1 MIRIIH
7 TMAISSKRNSDEV
20 NSHCSVLEIMNIS
33 PTPSIVDKI
42 RATITTNIKNI
53 EMPLLDIVIATK
65 KILVIV
71 LMAVLASSVAAGA
84 SSLFTG
90 TPSTRVEEQD
100 VNTQLNTVVDFCIKS
115 LPDGIPE
122 CDSQLSE
129 MVDNTCKD
137 NNDNLDACRNDKV
150 HQYYRT
156 RSTG

>member
-1 MIRIIH
+1 
-7 TMAISSKRNSDEV
+7 
-20 NSHCSVLEIMNIS
+20 MNIS
-33 PTPSIVDKI
+33 PTPFIVDKI
-42 RATITTNIKNI
+42 RPTITTNIKNI
-53 EMPLLDIVIATK
+53 EVSLLDIVIATK

-100 VNTQLNTVVDFCIKS
+100 INTQLNSVVEFCIQS

-129 MVDNTCKD
+129 MVANTCKD
-137 NNDNLDACRNDKV
+137 NNDSLDACRNDKV
-150 HQYYRT
+150 NQYYRM

>member
-1 MIRIIH
+1 MNLRLVVL
-7 TMAISSKRNSDEV
+7 SQCNSDNV
-20 NSHCSVLEIMNIS
+20 GSNCSVSEIMNFS
-33 PTPSIVDKI
+33 PTPYIADKI
-42 RATITTNIKNI
+42 RPTITTNIKNI
-53 EMPLLDIVIATK
+53 EVSLLDIVIATK

-100 VNTQLNTVVDFCIKS
+100 INTQLNSVVEFCIQS
-115 LPDGIPE
+115 LPDGLPE

-129 MVDNTCKD
+129 MVANTCKD
-137 NNDNLDACRNDKV
+137 NNNNLDACRNDKV
-150 HQYYRT
+150 NQYYRT

>member
-1 MIRIIH
+1 M
-7 TMAISSKRNSDEV
+7 TSY
-20 NSHCSVLEIMNIS
+20 
-33 PTPSIVDKI
+33 IVDKV
-42 RATITTNIKNI
+42 RPTITTNIKNI
-53 EMPLLDIVIATK
+53 EMSLLDIVIATK

-71 LMAVLASSVAAGA
+71 LMAVLASSVAAG
-84 SSLFTG
+84 LFTG

-100 VNTQLNTVVDFCIKS
+100 INTQLNSVVEFCIQS

-129 MVDNTCKD
+129 MVANTCKD

-150 HQYYRT
+150 NQYYRM

>member
-1 MIRIIH
+1 MYCTNCGII
-7 TMAISSKRNSDEV
+7 SKRNSDDV
-20 NSHCSVLEIMNIS
+20 GSNRSVLEIMNIR
-33 PTPSIVDKI
+33 PTPYIVDKI
-42 RATITTNIKNI
+42 RPTITTNIKNI
-53 EMPLLDIVIATK
+53 EMSLLDIVIATK

-100 VNTQLNTVVDFCIKS
+100 INTQLNSVVEFCIQS

-129 MVDNTCKD
+129 MVANTCKD

-150 HQYYRT
+150 NQYYRM

>member
-1 MIRIIH
+1 MYCTNCGIPPKCNSDD
-7 TMAISSKRNSDEV
+7 ISSNR
-20 NSHCSVLEIMNIS
+20 SVLEIMNIS
-33 PTPSIVDKI
+33 PTPYIVGKI
-42 RATITTNIKNI
+42 RPTKITNIKNI
-53 EMPLLDIVIATK
+53 EMLLLGIVIATK

-100 VNTQLNTVVDFCIKS
+100 INTQLNSVVEFCIQS

-129 MVDNTCKD
+129 MVANTCKD
-137 NNDNLDACRNDKV
+137 NNNNLDACRNDKV
-150 HQYYRT
+150 NQYYRM

>member
-1 MIRIIH
+1 
-7 TMAISSKRNSDEV
+7 
-20 NSHCSVLEIMNIS
+20 MNIS
-33 PTPSIVDKI
+33 PTPYIADKI
-42 RATITTNIKNI
+42 RPTITTNIKNI
-53 EMPLLDIVIATK
+53 EVSLLDIVIATK

-90 TPSTRVEEQD
+90 TPSTK
-100 VNTQLNTVVDFCIKS
+100 VDEFCIQS

-129 MVDNTCKD
+129 MVANTCKD
-137 NNDNLDACRNDKV
+137 NNNNLDACRNDKV
-150 HQYYRT
+150 NQYYRM

>member
-1 MIRIIH
+1 MYC
-7 TMAISSKRNSDEV
+7 TNCGVISKCNSDQV
-20 NSHCSVLEIMNIS
+20 GSNRSVLEIMNIS
-33 PTPSIVDKI
+33 PVLYIADKI
-42 RATITTNIKNI
+42 RPTITTNIKNI
-53 EMPLLDIVIATK
+53 EMSLLDIVIATK

-84 SSLFTG
+84 SSLFKG

-100 VNTQLNTVVDFCIKS
+100 INTQLNRVIEFCIQS

-122 CDSQLSE
+122 CDSQLSQ
-129 MVDNTCKD
+129 MVAKTCKD

-150 HQYYRT
+150 NQYYRT